1 MFAFTFSKD
10 KNSIIS
16 GRTSAATRLGMK
28 RTTRQIPIKKLGI
41 AHRNEV
47 NIPTLC
53 RYVDKRSS
61 SQLVQN
67 KPATCERLLMYV

>member
-61 SQLVQN
+61 SQLVRN